1 MTRCTIL
8 CVHTIDG
15 CKFPPFL
22 DSSVELSKIRKAR
35 PLIFKIYWAPIYEV
49 RARKNVSACCT
60 GMTFPIS
67 GKSFPIPGLV
77 EGYSWC
83 GKRWLAM
90 YKRSYVSSLLA
101 DKVFDASRRRL
112 VQGPHHVQCSCID
125 KFPVC
130 ISRMRRSC
138 TPKRI
143 PQRVSGSCTNQ
154 LHASGEGSD

>member
-112 VQGPHHVQCSCID
+112 VQGP
-125 KFPVC
+125 
-130 ISRMRRSC
+130 
-138 TPKRI
+138 TPRA
-143 PQRVSGSCTNQ
+143 VQ
-154 LHASGEGSD
+154 LHRQISGVYIKNAQILHTKTDTTAGFGVMH